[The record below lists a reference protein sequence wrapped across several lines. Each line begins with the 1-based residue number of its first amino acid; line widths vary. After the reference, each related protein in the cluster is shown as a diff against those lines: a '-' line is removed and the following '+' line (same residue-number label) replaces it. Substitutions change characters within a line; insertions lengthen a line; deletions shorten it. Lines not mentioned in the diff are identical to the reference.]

1 MGVNGSQNL
10 EPSTVM
16 CSFHGVCIDRFPPTA
31 SHHSPKTG
39 LFGQTQDSPKKD
51 AAESKRG
58 DVRLVW
64 ELLAGVR
71 GLLALPRWGW
81 VAMEGIGS
89 GEDGDCVSDS
99 T

>member
-1 MGVNGSQNL
+1 
-10 EPSTVM
+10 M

-39 LFGQTQDSPKKD
+39 LFGQTQKD

-64 ELLAGVR
+64 ELLAAVR
-71 GLLALPRWGW
+71 GLLALPK
-81 VAMEGIGS
+81 
-89 GEDGDCVSDS
+89 
-99 T
+99 